1 MIHQRLF
8 VGLALAA
15 GAFAATARTAL
26 AQTCTTIS
34 AVPFTITTPGRYC
47 LNADLQTSQTSGA
60 AIEVAANDV
69 TVDLQGHTLNNLG
82 AGVSTRTDGVHSL
95 DRRRITVR
103 NGRIVGFFVG
113 VHLDIL
119 GDSGNHVV
127 EALRF
132 EQNRWKAIK
141 LEGFENIMRN
151 NLVMDTGGG
160 GLHVDGVAACEN
172 QFGGSVQALNNTII
186 NVGVGDPDGSP
197 DGMMLYCFTSIAIG
211 NRVVNVGDS
220 GIAVAGGYCKD
231 NVLQYVDG
239 RPYDPSNGN
248 GCTLIGSTNF
258 NYP

>member
-1 MIHQRLF
+1 VTHQRLLL
-8 VGLALAA
+8 GLVLAFGTIA
-15 GAFAATARTAL
+15 GTARTAI
-26 AQTCTTIS
+26 AQSCTTIS
-34 AVPFTITTPGRYC
+34 AVPYTITAPGRYC
-47 LNADLQTSQTSGA
+47 LNADLSTAQTSGA

-82 AGVSTRTDGVHSL
+82 AGVSTRTDGVHSR

-119 GDSGNHVV
+119 SDSGNHIV

-141 LEGFENIMRN
+141 LEGFDNIMRN
-151 NLVMDTGGG
+151 NLVLDTGGG
-160 GLHVDGVAACEN
+160 GLHVDGVSACEN
-172 QFGGSVQALNNTII
+172 QFNGSVQALNNTVI
-186 NVGVGDPDGSP
+186 NVGVGDPEGSP
-197 DGMMLYCFTSIAIG
+197 DAMMLYCTSTIAIG
-211 NRVVNVGDS
+211 NRIVNAGDS
-220 GIAVAGGYCKD
+220 GLSVGGGYCKD

-239 RPYDPSNGN
+239 RPYDPGYGN